1 MKQCKACGEEFE
13 NRFSFCPTDG
23 QSLMQNEQIV
33 LSEFHLTLIS
43 EFSLVQRLYSE
54 TQFVLERF
62 RRAWPSMRR
71 NPLGFLRDEI
81 HLFRLKVRRAA
92 RRPYVVSGLATA
104 LALIVVVTVTI
115 LMIEKRSKSRA
126 INNFDSNELVNTVTI
141 DLGTNPNPESKPGVG
156 ASSNGRVGFDKGR
169 GEGSRPTPARAQ
181 GGGGGGTN
189 NPLMASQ
196 GRVPVP
202 SVIPAPVPTTYA
214 RAPQSL
220 PAAGIDIDP
229 VLWKDLPLPNY
240 GDPRSKSTVASNGS
254 GQGGGVGTGKGDGIG
269 PGENNG
275 VGPGSKGNIG
285 GGDNERGCCGSGGS
299 TGDNPGDNPSR
310 IFRGPELTTHARVL
324 LKPEPQYTEEA
335 RKGGVTGTV
344 ILSVVFS
351 RDGQVT
357 NIRAVQTLCCGLTDK
372 AMAAAKLIR
381 FEPATRNGRAV
392 STYMQ
397 LVYNF
402 NLY

>member
-1 MKQCKACGEEFE
+1 MKQCKACGEKFE

-23 QSLMQNEQIV
+23 QSLGQNEQV
-33 LSEFHLTLIS
+33 NLSEFHLTLIS
-43 EFSLVQRLYSE
+43 ELLLVQRLYSE
-54 TQFVLERF
+54 TQFVVERF
-62 RRAWPSMRR
+62 RRAWPSIRR
-71 NPLGFLRDEI
+71 DPGGFLRDEI

-92 RRPYVVSGLATA
+92 GRPYVVRGVATA
-104 LALIVVVTVTI
+104 LAVILVVTLTI
-115 LMIEKRSKSRA
+115 LMIEKRSKKQLVNDVDA
-126 INNFDSNELVNTVTI
+126 NELVNTVTI
-141 DLGTNPNPESKPGVG
+141 DLKTNSNPDAKPGVG
-156 ASSNGRVGFDKGR
+156 AGSNGRVGFENGR

-181 GGGGGGTN
+181 GGGGGGMN
-189 NPLMASQ
+189 NPLTASQ

-202 SVIPAPVPTTYA
+202 SAIPAPIPTTYA
-214 RAPQSL
+214 RAPQAL

-229 VLWKDLPLPNY
+229 VLWKDLPFPNY
-240 GDPRSKSTVASNGS
+240 GDPRSKSTVASNGP
-254 GQGGGVGTGKGDGIG
+254 GEGGGVGTGKGDGIG
-269 PGENNG
+269 SGENNG
-275 VGPGSKGNIG
+275 VGPGRKGNIG
-285 GGDNERGCCGSGGS
+285 GGDSKAGGGGPGGW
-299 TGDNPGDNPSR
+299 TGDDPNDELNR
-310 IFRGPELTTHARVL
+310 VFRGPELTTHARVL

-344 ILSVVFS
+344 ILSVIFS

-357 NIRAVQTLCCGLTDK
+357 NIHAVQTLCCGLTEK

-381 FEPATRNGRAV
+381 FDPATRNGRAV

>member
-1 MKQCKACGEEFE
+1 MKQCKVCGEEFE
-13 NRFSFCPTDG
+13 NQFSFCPTDG
-23 QSLMQNEQIV
+23 QSLAPSEQIT

-43 EFSLVQRLYSE
+43 ELSLVQRLAIE
-54 TQFVLERF
+54 IRFVAQRL
-62 RRAWPSMRR
+62 RRAWPSIRR
-71 NPLGFLRDEI
+71 NPVGFLRQEI
-81 HLFRLKVRRAA
+81 HLFRLQVGRAV

-104 LALIVVVTVTI
+104 LALIVVVTLTI
-115 LMIEKRSKSRA
+115 LIMDKRSSDQF
-126 INNFDSNELVNTVTI
+126 ISDDGLNELVRTVTI
-141 DLGTNPNPESKPGVG
+141 DLKTNPNPESKPGVG
-156 ASSNGRVGFDKGR
+156 AGSNGRVGFDQGR

-189 NPLMASQ
+189 NPLTASQ

-202 SVIPAPVPTTYA
+202 SAIPAPIPTTYA
-214 RAPQSL
+214 RALQAL

-240 GDPRSKSTVASNGS
+240 GDPRSKSTVASNGP
-254 GQGGGVGTGKGDGIG
+254 GEGGGVGDGKGDGIG
-269 PGENNG
+269 SGENNG

-285 GGDNERGCCGSGGS
+285 GGKNERGCCGQGGS
-299 TGDNPGDNPSR
+299 AGDNPDDNPNR
-310 IFRGPELTTHARVL
+310 VFKPNELTTHARVL

-351 RDGQVT
+351 SDGQVT
-357 NIRAVQTLCCGLTDK
+357 NIHAVQTLCCGLTEK

-392 STYMQ
+392 STHMQ

>member
-13 NRFSFCPTDG
+13 NQFSFCPTDG
-23 QSLMQNEQIV
+23 QSLVRSEQV
-33 LSEFHLTLIS
+33 TLSEFHLTLIS
-43 EFSLVQRLYSE
+43 ELSLVQRLSSE
-54 TQFVLERF
+54 TQFVVERF
-62 RRAWPSMRR
+62 RRSWPSIRR
-71 NPLGFLRDEI
+71 NPIGFFRHEI
-81 HLFRLKVRRAA
+81 NLFRLKLLRAVG
-92 RRPYVVSGLATA
+92 RPYVVSGVATA
-104 LALIVVVTVTI
+104 LAVIVVVTLTI
-115 LMIEKRSKSRA
+115 LMIEKRSRSRL
-126 INNFDSNELVNTVTI
+126 IDGHDSNELVRTVTI
-141 DLGTNPNPESKPGVG
+141 DLKANPNPESKPGVG
-156 ASSNGRVGFDKGR
+156 TGSNGRVGFEKGR

-189 NPLMASQ
+189 NPLTASQ

-202 SVIPAPVPTTYA
+202 SAIRAPIPTTYA
-214 RAPQSL
+214 RAPQAL

-229 VLWKDLPLPNY
+229 VLYKDLPFPKY
-240 GDPRSKSTVASNGS
+240 GDPRSKSTTPSNGP
-254 GQGGGVGTGKGDGIG
+254 GEGGGVGAGKETGIG
-269 PGENNG
+269 EGEGNG
-275 VGPGSKGNIG
+275 FGPGKKGNTG
-285 GGDNERGCCGSGGS
+285 GGENERGCCGKGGS
-299 TGDNPGDNPSR
+299 TGGNPDGDPSR

-335 RKGGVTGTV
+335 RKGGITGTV

-357 NIRAVQTLCCGLTDK
+357 NIRAVQTLCCGLTEK

-381 FEPATRNGRAV
+381 FEPATREGRAV

-397 LVYNF
+397 LIYNF

>member
-1 MKQCKACGEEFE
+1 MKTCKACGEEFE

-23 QSLMQNEQIV
+23 QSLGHREQV
-33 LSEFHLTLIS
+33 TLSEFHLTLIS
-43 EFSLVQRLYSE
+43 ELSLVQRLANE
-54 TQFVLERF
+54 IEFVACRF

-71 NPLGFLRDEI
+71 NPVGFLRQES
-81 HLFRLKVRRAA
+81 HLFRLKMRRAV
-92 RRPYVVSGLATA
+92 RRPYVVSGLATS
-104 LALIVVVTVTI
+104 LALTVAVTLTI
-115 LMIEKRSKSRA
+115 LMIEKRSKNRL
-126 INNFDSNELVNTVTI
+126 INRDDSNELMNMVTI
-141 DLGTNPNPESKPGVG
+141 DLGTNPNPESKPVG
-156 ASSNGRVGFDKGR
+156 AGSNGRVGLENGR

-189 NPLMASQ
+189 NPLAASQ

-202 SVIPAPVPTTYA
+202 SAIPAPIPTTYA
-214 RAPQSL
+214 RAPQAL

-229 VLWKDLPLPNY
+229 VLWKDLPFPNY
-240 GDPRSKSTVASNGS
+240 GDPRSKSTTASNGP
-254 GQGGGVGTGKGDGIG
+254 GKGGGVGTSKGTGIG
-269 PGENNG
+269 GGEDNG
-275 VGPGSKGNIG
+275 FGPGRKGNIG
-285 GGDNERGCCGSGGS
+285 GGDNERGCCGKGGS
-299 TGDNPGDNPSR
+299 TGNNPNDELDR

-335 RKGGVTGTV
+335 RKGAITGTV

-351 RDGQVT
+351 QNGQVT
-357 NIRAVQTLCCGLTDK
+357 NIHAVQTLCCGLTEK
-372 AMAAAKLIR
+372 AMAAARLIR

>member
-13 NRFSFCPTDG
+13 NQFSFCPTDG
-23 QSLMQNEQIV
+23 QSLLQSERIA

-43 EFSLVQRLYSE
+43 ELSLLQRLFSE
-54 TQFVLERF
+54 TQFVVERF
-62 RRAWPSMRR
+62 RRAWPSIRR
-71 NPLGFLRDEI
+71 DPIGFLRDEI
-81 HLFRLKVRRAA
+81 HLFRLKLRRAVG
-92 RRPYVVSGLATA
+92 RPYVVRGIATA
-104 LALIVVVTVTI
+104 LAVIVVVSLTI
-115 LMIEKRSKSRA
+115 LMIEKRSKNRFRDDVNA
-126 INNFDSNELVNTVTI
+126 IELVNTVTI
-141 DLGTNPNPESKPGVG
+141 DLKTNANRESKSGVG
-156 ASSNGRVGFDKGR
+156 TGSNGRVGFEKGR

-181 GGGGGGTN
+181 GGGSGGTN
-189 NPLMASQ
+189 NPLTASQ

-202 SVIPAPVPTTYA
+202 SAIPAPIPTTYA
-214 RAPQSL
+214 RAPQAL

-229 VLWKDLPLPNY
+229 VLWKDLPFLSY
-240 GDPRSKSTVASNGS
+240 GDPRSKSTTASNGP
-254 GQGGGVGTGKGDGIG
+254 GEGGGVGTGKGTGIG
-269 PGENNG
+269 EGEDNG
-275 VGPGSKGNIG
+275 FGPGKNGNIG
-285 GGDNERGCCGSGGS
+285 GGDNKPGGGGKGGS
-299 TGDNPGDNPSR
+299 PGNDPNDDLKR
-310 IFRGPELTTHARVL
+310 IFRGAELTTYARAL

-357 NIRAVQTLCCGLTDK
+357 NIRAVQTLCCGLTEK

-402 NLY
+402 NLF

>member
-1 MKQCKACGEEFE
+1 MKICKACGEEFE

-23 QSLMQNEQIV
+23 QSLGQREQVV
-33 LSEFHLTLIS
+33 LAEFHLTLIS
-43 EFSLVQRLYSE
+43 ELSLLQRLSSE
-54 TQFVLERF
+54 TQFVVERF
-62 RRAWPSMRR
+62 RRTWPSMRR
-71 NPLGFLRDEI
+71 NPVGFLRHES
-81 HLFRLKVRRAA
+81 HLFRLKMRRAA
-92 RRPYVVSGLATA
+92 GRPYVVSGLATA
-104 LALIVVVTVTI
+104 LAVIAVLTLTI
-115 LMIEKRSKSRA
+115 LMIDKRSKNQL
-126 INNFDSNELVNTVTI
+126 INDDDSNELMNTVTI

-156 ASSNGRVGFDKGR
+156 VGSTGRVGFENGR
-169 GEGSRPTPARAQ
+169 GEGSRPTPARSH

-189 NPLMASQ
+189 NPLTASQ

-202 SVIPAPVPTTYA
+202 SAIPAPIPTTYA
-214 RAPQSL
+214 RAAQAL
-220 PAAGIDIDP
+220 PAGGIDIDP
-229 VLWKDLPLPNY
+229 VLWKDLPFPNY
-240 GDPRSKSTVASNGS
+240 GDPRSKSTTASNGP
-254 GQGGGVGTGKGDGIG
+254 GEGGGVGAGKGTGLG
-269 PGENNG
+269 EGENNG
-275 VGPGSKGNIG
+275 VGPGRKGNIG
-285 GGDNERGCCGSGGS
+285 GGDNERGCCGKGGS
-299 TGDNPGDNPSR
+299 TGNNPNDELDR

-335 RKGGVTGTV
+335 RKGGITGTV

-351 RDGQVT
+351 QNGQVT
-357 NIRAVQTLCCGLTDK
+357 NIRVVQTLCCGLTEK

>member
-23 QSLMQNEQIV
+23 QSLAQSEPV
-33 LSEFHLTLIS
+33 TLSEFHLTLIS
-43 EFSLVQRLYSE
+43 ELSLLKRLSSE
-54 TQFVLERF
+54 TQFVVERLS
-62 RRAWPSMRR
+62 RVWPSIRR
-71 NPLGFLRDEI
+71 NPVGFLRREI
-81 HLFRLKVRRAA
+81 HLCRLKMRRAVG
-92 RRPYVVSGLATA
+92 RPYVLRGIATA
-104 LALIVVVTVTI
+104 LAVIVVMTLTI
-115 LMIEKRSKSRA
+115 LMIEKRSRNRL
-126 INNFDSNELVNTVTI
+126 IDGDDSNELVRTVTI
-141 DLGTNPNPESKPGVG
+141 DLKTNPNPESKLGVG
-156 ASSNGRVGFDKGR
+156 AGSNGRLGFEKGR

-189 NPLMASQ
+189 NPLTASQ

-202 SVIPAPVPTTYA
+202 SEIPAPIPTTYA
-214 RAPQSL
+214 RALQAL

-229 VLWKDLPLPNY
+229 VLWKDLPFPNY
-240 GDPRSKSTVASNGS
+240 GDPRSKSTTPSNGS
-254 GQGGGVGTGKGDGIG
+254 GECGGVGTGKETGIG
-269 PGENNG
+269 EGEGNG
-275 VGPGSKGNIG
+275 FGPGRKGSIG
-285 GGDNERGCCGSGGS
+285 GNDNKPGGGGKGGS
-299 TGDNPGDNPSR
+299 TGNDPNDELYR

-357 NIRAVQTLCCGLTDK
+357 NIRAVQTLCCGLTEK

-381 FEPATRNGRAV
+381 FEPANRNGRAV
-392 STYMQ
+392 STYLQ
-397 LVYNF
+397 VVYNF